1 MPTSDKLIEKTL
13 STIDDA
19 VTSFNSSVPATQ
31 KKAFAKVVELL
42 NDLDKSNGKVKVTV
56 KNVRLIQRIKKELE
70 SIIISNE
77 YKKKVELFVVSF
89 DEVTD
94 LNNQY
99 FSKIATEFEPSTI
112 FQEIKTQSIDAVR
125 ENLLTTGMRANI
137 VNKLGDILNQN
148 ITTGA
153 RMEDLTEQVRI
164 FLTDTKEGDGALVR
178 YAKVYTIDA
187 LNQYNAQ
194 YTATAT
200 DDLGLEWYKY
210 VGSLITTSR
219 PFCNALIDAKKNGM
233 EYIHRSQFKDL
244 LKGNVNGKRVPLYDK
259 TELPEGMIAG
269 TNEFNFPINRG
280 GYGCGHQLM
289 PVSSAVVPK
298 ELRDKF
304 ANK

>member
-1 MPTSDKLIEKTL
+1 MPTSDQLIEKTL

-219 PFCNALIDAKKNGM
+219 PFCNALIDAKKEGM

-259 TELPEGMIAG
+259 TGLPEGMIAG